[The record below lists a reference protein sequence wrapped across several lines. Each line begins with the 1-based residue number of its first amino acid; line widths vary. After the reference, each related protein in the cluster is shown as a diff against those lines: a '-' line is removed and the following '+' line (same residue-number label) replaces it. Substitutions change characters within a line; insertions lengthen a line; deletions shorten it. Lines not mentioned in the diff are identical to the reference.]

1 MSKIVLFPVV
11 QRLAQWSPVAVLI
24 PEDISATAVPH
35 GERKFHS
42 FLKILFEARPDVSG
56 ESSGNHPE
64 GHCLQP
70 GHVPDC
76 DWIIGV
82 MRKSYCPACG
92 HQAPELVPVP
102 RGNILCDRPN
112 DSHAIANRTTMMASD
127 NDHFFQ
133 VSFVFVSRMN
143 DSTLRIVRPLPL
155 G

>member
-64 GHCLQP
+64 GLLLPRPTWQFWRRSTTGSSP
-70 GHVPDC
+70 VIPADC
-76 DWIIGV
+76 IPSIDYPFP
-82 MRKSYCPACG
+82 KS
-92 HQAPELVPVP
+92 
-102 RGNILCDRPN
+102 
-112 DSHAIANRTTMMASD
+112 
-127 NDHFFQ
+127 
-133 VSFVFVSRMN
+133 
-143 DSTLRIVRPLPL
+143 
-155 G
+155 